1 VGINGDRTEG
11 SKEKAATL
19 HGVAQGTESEV
30 VPPHSISAYM
40 LHILW
45 KRECFP
51 VGLPMVKALI
61 EMGVFGQLISCLL
74 AIVRMLPLTDPQG

>member
-1 VGINGDRTEG
+1 VGINGDSTEG
-11 SKEKAATL
+11 SKEKATTL
-19 HGVAQGTESEV
+19 HGVAQSAESEV
-30 VPPHSISAYM
+30 VPPHSISADM
-40 LHILW
+40 PHILL
-45 KRECFP
+45 KRERFP